1 MKFSRLNFF
10 IIIAFFAT
18 PIKSDEIINACLAP
32 EINEAS
38 SLFDISQTWN
48 IQTGQIDGQSG
59 EEIKI
64 RDKIRITSGDNKI
77 TAGEVAY
84 SEAGGTI
91 RINKGLVLENKKLY
105 VFAENAVIDTKDNSA
120 VINNT
125 EYQFLMRVHLNIHN
139 LKSLFENPKVH

>member
-10 IIIAFFAT
+10 IIIAFLAT

-38 SLFDISQTWN
+38 SLFDISETWN

-64 RDKIRITSGDNKI
+64 RDKIRITSGENKI

-105 VFAENAVIDTKDNSA
+105 VFAENAVIDTKDNKE
-120 VINNT
+120 I
-125 EYQFLMRVHLNIHN
+125 
-139 LKSLFENPKVH
+139 LF

>member
-1 MKFSRLNFF
+1 MKFLRLNFF
-10 IIIAFFAT
+10 IIIAFIAT

-48 IQTGQIDGQSG
+48 IQTGQIEGQSG

-64 RDKIRITSGDNKI
+64 RDKIKIVSGDNKI

-91 RINKGLVLENKKLY
+91 RVNKGLVLENHFIWGF
-105 VFAENAVIDTKDNSA
+105 VSF
-120 VINNT
+120 
-125 EYQFLMRVHLNIHN
+125 F
-139 LKSLFENPKVH
+139 FFF